1 MHLFE
6 PRRFFL
12 RHRAVIRTAFA
23 VHAAALSLVAVCG
36 SVAAGSPRVDG
47 FEPAGVQRGHEV
59 EIKLRGTGLQDV
71 TGVLVQNPKI
81 ELLSIEAKDN
91 ANATAKFRCAEDM
104 APGLYSLW
112 FVTRSGVSNM
122 RLLSVGTLPTI
133 GETEPNSVPETA
145 QPVEMNTT
153 VEGVVDRE
161 DLDHYSVELKAGQ
174 KLNVEIEGL
183 RLHFT
188 LNNQNIL
195 DPYIAVLD
203 EKQFELASSDDASM
217 WQQDG
222 FVSFT
227 APADGKYFIQV
238 RDSAFGGNPR
248 ARYRLHIGDFPRP
261 MAIVPAGGPPGSL
274 LEAELLDVEGNSTPA
289 TLQLPSETDPAY
301 PVITETE
308 SGVTPSPNFIRV
320 VDMPLVAEAEPNE
333 KMDAAP
339 PVAAPAA
346 LCGVLA
352 QDKDIDYFTLDA
364 KKGKKYRVEVY
375 ARRILRS
382 KVDAVLNV
390 YGPDKKRI
398 GGADDTGSPDPYFEF
413 TAAADGPHYIRINDH
428 LTSGGPLH
436 YYRIEVTEAKPQVV
450 GTPKE
455 LRRDEIFNSIVP
467 QGGHGVMIVSAK
479 RKDYGGEITFDAAE
493 LPEGVT
499 TTTWPIPKGR
509 SEIPIVFHAKPE
521 ASLGGNFL
529 RLASGQDAYE
539 FSFEQTHKL
548 VLGQNR
554 RALWTKDTDHNVLV
568 VAEPNPF
575 RLTVHQPKTAIVR
588 QGNKDIR
595 VTIERNEGFT
605 NPVSLRTA
613 YNPPGIGVNNSR
625 KFEKDATEITIP
637 ITANGGAATGKWPL
651 VFVLRYGGA
660 TGAIEVASNPIELNV
675 ETQYFKFEFPK
686 STGELGTESS
696 VTVKTEVLRDLP
708 AEAEVE
714 LVGLP
719 KGVTSS
725 QPVQTLA
732 KDTSSVTFPISIAA
746 DAKPGSHKT
755 LVCIGRVKVSDEP
768 IVQTVGTG
776 ELRVDKP
783 LPPKKD
789 APKANQPA
797 KPAPAPAKDKPLSRL
812 EKLRQEANGK

>member
-1 MHLFE
+1 MQST
-6 PRRFFL
+6 PCL
-12 RHRAVIRTAFA
+12 RSFASIRT
-23 VHAAALSLVAVCG
+23 VSIIIVAAAAATIAG
-36 SVAAGSPRVDG
+36 STSAGSPRVDS
-47 FEPAGVQRGHEV
+47 FEPAGVQRGQEV
-59 EIKLRGTGLQDV
+59 EVALRGTGLQDV
-71 TGVLVQNPKI
+71 TGVLVQDPKI

-91 ANATAKFRCAEDM
+91 ANANAKFRCAEDM
-104 APGLYSLW
+104 APGLYSVW

-122 RLLSVGTLPTI
+122 RLLSVGTLPTVA
-133 GETEPNSVPETA
+133 ETEPNSVPETA
-145 QPVEMNTT
+145 QPVQMNTT

-161 DLDHYSVELKAGQ
+161 DLDHYVVELKAGQ
-174 KLNVEIEGL
+174 KLHAEIEGL

-195 DPYIAVLD
+195 DPYIAILD
-203 EKQFELASSDDASM
+203 DKQFELASSDDASM

-222 FVSFT
+222 FVAFT

-261 MAIVPAGGPPGSL
+261 MAVIPAGGPPGSL
-274 LEAELLDVEGNSTPA
+274 LEAELIDVQGNATAA
-289 TLQLPSETDPAY
+289 TLQLPSEVDPAY

-320 VDMPLVAEAEPNE
+320 VDMPLVAEVEPNE
-333 KMDAAP
+333 KMDGGE
-339 PVAAPAA
+339 PVSAPAA
-346 LCGVLA
+346 LCGVLS
-352 QDKDIDYFTLDA
+352 KDNDVDYFTLDA

-413 TAAADGPHYIRINDH
+413 TAAADGPHYVRINDH

-436 YYRIEVTEAKPQVV
+436 YYRIEVTEAKPQVI

-455 LRRDEIFNSIVP
+455 LRRDEIYNPIVP

-493 LPEGVT
+493 LPEGVST
-499 TTTWPIPKGR
+499 KTWPIPNGR
-509 SEIPIVFHAKPE
+509 SEIPIVFEAKPE
-521 ASLGGNFL
+521 SNLGGNFL
-529 RLASGQDAYE
+529 RLTSGHDAYD

-554 RALWTKDTDHNVLV
+554 RALWTRDTDHNVLV

-575 RLTVHQPKTAIVR
+575 RLTVHQPKTPIVR
-588 QGNKDIR
+588 QGNKEIR
-595 VTIERNEGFT
+595 VSIQRDEGFT
-605 NPVSLRTA
+605 NTVSLRAA
-613 YNPPGIGVNNSR
+613 YNPPGIGVNNGR

-637 ITANGGAATGKWPL
+637 ITANGGAATGTWPL

-686 STGELGTESS
+686 SAGELGTEST

-719 KGVTSS
+719 KGVTSPEPI
-725 QPVQTLA
+725 QPLTQ
-732 KDTSSVTFPISIAA
+732 DTKSLTFPISIAA

-755 LVCIGRVKVSDEP
+755 LVCIGRVKVSEEP

-789 APKANQPA
+789 TPKAATPA
-797 KPAPAPAKDKPLSRL
+797 KPKPAPPKDKPLSRL
-812 EKLRQEANGK
+812 EKLRLEASGQ